1 MSVFTDFFIMTAA
14 TSTCTR
20 GLASRKSNTCP
31 RFASTMSPPWSA
43 QEQPPYSI
51 SRRDVRQSTLPKVS
65 DLERRRRQ
73 QFLRKV
79 RQKGHDRKWDARGE
93 QVSISKICA
102 KPPKLSL
109 SRYQMLREDFL
120 ASERLWLEQQDRSAP
135 TLPAFPSDEDIEE
148 VETNIQAQ
156 ASGMVDQ
163 VLAQED
169 AEVEALVSMFEDQSN
184 EGSLA
189 TDESANYGSEEES
202 YDLIFMDILS
212 TPSVGESSRH
222 DERQVSTNN
231 HQEAHGNEE
240 MDTTRG

>member
-1 MSVFTDFFIMTAA
+1 
-14 TSTCTR
+14 
-20 GLASRKSNTCP
+20 
-31 RFASTMSPPWSA
+31 MSPPWSA

-93 QVSISKICA
+93 
-102 KPPKLSL
+102 
-109 SRYQMLREDFL
+109 QMLREDFL